1 MRLLK
6 LVSDNDLTQSEF
18 TNALSFPLTIKK
30 GGSMVALK
38 NLSLQFNDPKYVV
51 SDSNNTFKFK
61 TSVSVSDIHTVVLK
75 NGSYSL
81 VDLMEEITKK
91 MNNILNSIATS
102 GAGSGDTYVQWRVS
116 KRDEVNGNANLK
128 IEYSRKDIES
138 ITQATSESVNIDFT
152 NTPDINKLSTAPNDG
167 TFNAHLM
174 AKKLVCNGGLINAIT
189 ITNQDTSDITT
200 SDWVWG
206 IDKDGESYEQTTR
219 ANIVSKM
226 YACFGN
232 SNGKYAYKKGGVMVE
247 TTKTI
252 TAEDSLV
259 INKYN
264 GKIRYIINRPSD
276 VLNVNTII
284 EGDVINDVIP
294 NLGLDP
300 LKYALH
306 IGNDTGKIAFK
317 NLQLIP
323 NPYVD
328 TTSNGVYS
336 VSEPGSVQT
345 VYLDSNLTSVPTNV
359 KQFLYFESVG
369 VKRLLGFSRDE
380 YSQSGPQGSFIGDNG
395 LTIGIIDNDLE
406 VEIVELPLNNYSHTF
421 KQLRPVVMTI
431 SSSDLHNSII
441 STGVERYELSWQET
455 ANFLWLSLENL
466 EYDFRVPALTVRI
479 TSKRQLLEMKGAAT
493 ATLLIKDPEDRV

>member
-61 TSVSVSDIHTVVLK
+61 TSVNVSNINTVVLK

-91 MNNILNSIATS
+91 MNNILSSLALS
-102 GAGSGDTYVQWRVS
+102 GAGSGDTYVQWRIS
-116 KRDEVNGNANLK
+116 KKDEVNGNTNLK
-128 IEYSRKDIES
+128 IEYARKDPES
-138 ITQATSESVNIDFT
+138 ITQATSDSVNIDFT
-152 NTPDINKLSTAPNDG
+152 NTPNINKLSTAPNDG
-167 TFNAHLM
+167 TFNTHLM
-174 AKKLVCNGGLINAIT
+174 GKKLVCNGGLINSIT
-189 ITNQDTSDITT
+189 IANQDTTNITT
-200 SDWVWG
+200 SNWVWG
-206 IDKDGESYEQTTR
+206 MDKDGESYEKTTR
-219 ANIVSKM
+219 SDIVALM

-232 SNGKYAYKKGGVMVE
+232 SNGKYAYKKAGVMVE
-247 TTKTI
+247 TTMAI
-252 TAEDSLV
+252 TVDDVLK
-259 INKYN
+259 INKNN
-264 GKIRYIINRPSD
+264 GKIQYVITRLSN
-276 VLNVNTII
+276 NTTF

-300 LKYALH
+300 IKYLLH
-306 IGNDTGKIAFK
+306 IGDDTGKIAFK
-317 NLQLIP
+317 TLQLIP
-323 NPYVD
+323 NPYVEVS
-328 TTSNGVYS
+328 SNGVYS
-336 VSEPGSVQT
+336 VSDPGSVQT
-345 VYLDSNLTSVPTNV
+345 VYRDSNLVGIPSNV
-359 KQFLYFESVG
+359 KQFLYFETVG
-369 VKRLLGFSRDE
+369 VKRLMGFSRDE

-479 TSKRQLLEMKGAAT
+479 TSKGQLLEMKGPAT